1 MISDILC
8 TPRGNRDIMIPLL
21 IWPMLS
27 YFIMMIFVATYGE
40 IWINKNG
47 LDEYQLILGI
57 TLAVGI
63 LMKTKKLNAK
73 MLKAWATKK
82 MNKGNKLRQKLIQK
96 FAQK

>member
-1 MISDILC
+1 
-8 TPRGNRDIMIPLL
+8 MIPLL

-27 YFIMMIFVATYGE
+27 YFIMMIFVSTYGE

-57 TLAVGI
+57 TLAIGI

-73 MLKAWATKK
+73 MLKAWALKK
-82 MNKGNKLRQKLIQK
+82 TEKGNKLRQKLIQK
-96 FAQK
+96 FAKK